1 MTTLDYL
8 FRNQRKTAL
17 PSHTNRCLCLHCR
30 LLALTV
36 NASFY
41 SLEGERSRSS
51 AKPLKN
57 NGILAVNRAGKP
69 RFLENVFR
77 FLGFKGFLKVC

>member
-1 MTTLDYL
+1 VTTLDYL

-51 AKPLKN
+51 AEQRNIGREQGWKN
-57 NGILAVNRAGKP
+57 LV
-69 RFLENVFR
+69 FLRKSFKVFKE
-77 FLGFKGFLKVC
+77 FFDF